1 MKTASPTIEA
11 TSIPDDVASLQ
22 DMVKAQNLLI
32 QKLMIQLAAQRRHRF
47 GIRSEGL
54 DQLGLGLDETE
65 ERSSQADALA
75 LHDPVEAEGASSTPK
90 KKPKRKALPPELPR
104 DRQAFAPAS
113 TDCPCCGK
121 AMRKMAEDIREILD
135 YLPASF
141 IVRQQ
146 VIEKFSCRDCGKIV
160 EGEPP
165 ENPIAKGAAG
175 SGLLAH
181 ILVSKYAD
189 ALPLYRQSA
198 IYARQEIDLSRSTMS
213 GWVSKMAELLAP
225 LAERIEAHVLEGAAI
240 HTDDT
245 VVPVMAPG
253 LKRTKKGRIWAHVRD
268 ERPLGSAIPPAAFY
282 KYSPDRKGEHPQAH
296 LKDYEGFLHV
306 DGFAGYD
313 KLFARGKANEVS
325 CMAHIRRK
333 FVDIY
338 DATFSPIAEKALKW
352 IAALY
357 RIERDIS
364 GQSADVRKAV
374 RQEKAKPIFEALFN
388 WLGATKPT
396 LPTGQ
401 PLAKAVSYAITQMTK
416 LEKYLDDGRLAIDNN
431 ASERAVKNIVLGR
444 KNFLFFGSD
453 AGGANAAII
462 YTLIETAK
470 LNMINSEAWLTQVIQ
485 TIGDCKQ
492 TQLDHLLPW
501 NWKADQ

>member
-1 MKTASPTIEA
+1 
-11 TSIPDDVASLQ
+11 
-22 DMVKAQNLLI
+22 MVKAQNLLI
-32 QKLMIQLAAQRRHRF
+32 QKLMIQLAAHRRHRF
-47 GIRSEGL
+47 GTRSEGL
-54 DQLGLGLDETE
+54 DQLGLGFDETK
-65 ERSSQADALA
+65 QAPDGDALSS
-75 LHDPVEAEGASSTPK
+75 LEQAETEDAPAAPK
-90 KKPKRKALPPELPR
+90 AKPKRKPLPAHLPR
-104 DRQAFAPAS
+104 DRQSFAPAS
-113 TDCPCCGK
+113 TDCPCCGGVL
-121 AMRKMAEDIREILD
+121 RKMAEDIREILD

-146 VIEKFSCRDCGKIV
+146 VIEKYSCRDCGAIV

-189 ALPLYRQSA
+189 ALPLYRQSV
-198 IYARQEIDLSRSTMS
+198 IYARQDIDLSRSTMT

-225 LAERIEAHVLEGAAI
+225 LAGRIEAHVLDGAAI

-268 ERPLGSAIPPAAFY
+268 ERPWGSAIPPAAFY
-282 KYSPDRKGEHPQAH
+282 KYSPDRKGEHPQTH

-313 KLFARGKANEVS
+313 KLFAKGEASEVG

-338 DATFSPIAEKALKW
+338 DATFSPIAERALKW
-352 IAALY
+352 IAELY

-374 RQEKAKPIFEALFN
+374 RRQKAKPIFEALFN

-401 PLAKAVSYAITQMTK
+401 PLAKAVSYAITQMGK
-416 LEKYLDDGRLAIDNN
+416 LEKYLDDGRLSIDNN

-453 AGGANAAII
+453 AGGDNAAII

-470 LNMINSEAWLTQVIQ
+470 LNKINSEAWLTHVIE

-501 NWKADQ
+501 NWAADK

>member
-1 MKTASPTIEA
+1 MKTALPTIEV
-11 TSIPDDVASLQ
+11 TPIPDDLASLQ

-47 GIRSEGL
+47 GTRSEGL

-65 ERSSQADALA
+65 VRSSQADACVRGEP
-75 LHDPVEAEGASSTPK
+75 DEAEDCPPAPK
-90 KKPKRKALPPELPR
+90 RKPKRNALPPELPR
-104 DRQAFAPAS
+104 DRQTFAPAS
-113 TDCPCCGK
+113 TDCCGK

-141 IVRQQ
+141 FVRQQ
-146 VIEKFSCRDCGKIV
+146 VIEKFSCRDCGTIV

-198 IYARQEIDLSRSTMS
+198 IYARQDIDLSRSTMS
-213 GWVSKMAELLAP
+213 GWVLKMAELLAP
-225 LAERIEAHVLEGAAI
+225 LAGRIEAHVLAGEAI

-253 LKRTKKGRIWAHVRD
+253 LKRTKKGRLWAHVRD
-268 ERPLGSAIPPAAFY
+268 EQPWGSAIPPAVFY
-282 KYSPDRKGEHPQAH
+282 KYSPNRKGEHPQTH
-296 LKDYEGFLHV
+296 LKTYEGFLHV
-306 DGFAGYD
+306 DGFTGYD
-313 KLFARGKANEVS
+313 RLFAKGKVKEVG

-352 IAALY
+352 IAELY
-357 RIERDIS
+357 RIEREIS
-364 GQSADVRKAV
+364 GQSAHARKAV
-374 RQEKAKPIFEALFN
+374 RQEKARPIFEALFD

-396 LPTGQ
+396 LPVGQ
-401 PLAKAVSYAITQMTK
+401 PLAKAVSYALTQMTK
-416 LEKYLDDGRLAIDNN
+416 LERYLDDGRLAIDNN

-453 AGGANAAII
+453 AGGDNAAII

-470 LNMINSEAWLTQVIQ
+470 LNKINSEAWLTHVIQ

-501 NWKADQ
+501 NWPPAE